1 MGIVYSAKL
10 TPVPEAFLYTNE
22 NYYTG
27 PLFHM
32 FYYSTPYSVRRP
44 KLTQCLPSVRLR
56 TLLGR
61 HNCGRM

>member
-27 PLFHM
+27 PLF
-32 FYYSTPYSVRRP
+32 PYITLSQLLSVVP
-44 KLTQCLPSVRLR
+44 
-56 TLLGR
+56 
-61 HNCGRM
+61 N